1 MSLLELL
8 ESSSKW
14 FAWAGLG
21 FAAITLISFIIN
33 WGAKFRLVGATVFTL
48 LLSASS
54 WAFSAS
60 YTPPFVVEGAKYA
73 PVVYDNG
80 NDLVIAQA
88 SKDFPDEAIQPTLEQ
103 IAGNLKGGGRQNVHV
118 RLRRIEPVEEGVS
131 RPVILGEVVKGFDN
145 NLNDSQLNKQ

>member
-14 FAWAGLG
+14 FAWAGLV

-60 YTPPFVVEGAKYA
+60 YTPPFVVEGAQYA

-88 SKDFPDEAIQPTLEQ
+88 SKDFPDEAIQPTLDPYGP
-103 IAGNLKGGGRQNVHV
+103 AARNRGRT
-118 RLRRIEPVEEGVS
+118 G
-131 RPVILGEVVKGFDN
+131 
-145 NLNDSQLNKQ
+145 